1 MTRADPIL
9 IVKVSGPVLYGF
21 FGFSTF
27 IFGRKFLKWDSRR
40 SLLLVLVLSADFVS
54 LRLSWD
60 LFRNTLGISFLLA
73 ALSVGTSLSR
83 QRTLGLASLLVLT
96 SLAHLLA
103 GTLAVSISLFKAL
116 VSEKGNLSRAL
127 ATLPAAGIVLGSL
140 VERSSFVA
148 TTDIASSSTVSNYI
162 FLGYVFSPLIPLA
175 LLGLRSLQV
184 DLLKS
189 WLVVCFIGVVV
200 GTQPLAFF
208 DEIVVPY
215 RWAILMTLPL
225 SAYAVEGLHNLRS
238 LRLSSYRVKM
248 LTRAWMLLLLFLA
261 GTYVALPAN
270 EAFPFYQF
278 FTPTSML
285 QSTVPMEDSP
295 NVIASFQWLSDNIRP
310 ETGLMTTDAMYGW
323 AREYFVGNETTLWYH
338 PGMTLQESMQAMLN
352 NGYSCIYTVWWSNGQ
367 GWYDQ
372 PSPPSEFA
380 LVHQSGSFGV
390 FLYCK

>member
-1 MTRADPIL
+1 
-9 IVKVSGPVLYGF
+9 
-21 FGFSTF
+21 
-27 IFGRKFLKWDSRR
+27 
-40 SLLLVLVLSADFVS
+40 
-54 LRLSWD
+54 
-60 LFRNTLGISFLLA
+60 
-73 ALSVGTSLSR
+73 
-83 QRTLGLASLLVLT
+83 
-96 SLAHLLA
+96 
-103 GTLAVSISLFKAL
+103 
-116 VSEKGNLSRAL
+116 
-127 ATLPAAGIVLGSL
+127 
-140 VERSSFVA
+140 
-148 TTDIASSSTVSNYI
+148 
-162 FLGYVFSPLIPLA
+162 
-175 LLGLRSLQV
+175 
-184 DLLKS
+184 
-189 WLVVCFIGVVV
+189 
-200 GTQPLAFF
+200 
-208 DEIVVPY
+208 
-215 RWAILMTLPL
+215 LMTLPL